1 MPVVMHSCTTHPL
14 GMSEQTV
21 RVMTMVALLGCAL
34 VAGVFFAF
42 STFVMKGLGYLPAAR
57 GAEAMNAIN
66 VAAPT
71 AGLMM
76 AMFGTALVCLVLG
89 GASFARMGTE
99 NAAVYRVVGCA
110 VYMVTI
116 LVTIFYH
123 VPHNDALAALDPASA
138 EGMAYWK
145 DYLVHWTAWNHVR
158 TVAPL
163 AAAALL
169 AIALR
174 KAG

>member
-1 MPVVMHSCTTHPL
+1 M
-14 GMSEQTV
+14 
-21 RVMTMVALLGCAL
+21 RVLTMVALLGSAL

-71 AGLMM
+71 AGLMV

-89 GASFARMGTE
+89 TASFVRLGDDG
-99 NAAVYRVVGCA
+99 AAYRVLGCA
-110 VYMVTI
+110 LYMVTI

-123 VPHNDALAALDPASA
+123 VPRNDALAALDPASA

-145 DYLVHWTAWNHVR
+145 EYLVQWTTWNHVR

-163 AAAALL
+163 GAAALL

>member
-1 MPVVMHSCTTHPL
+1 MN
-14 GMSEQTV
+14 EQTM
-21 RVMTMVALLGCAL
+21 RVLTMVALLGSAL

-71 AGLMM
+71 AGLMS

-89 GASFARMGTE
+89 SASVIRMGGDDG
-99 NAAVYRVVGCA
+99 ALYRVLGCA

-123 VPHNDALAALDPASA
+123 VPRNDALAALDPASA

-145 DYLVHWTAWNHVR
+145 EYLVQWTTWNHVR